1 MSMPTTYDIF
11 LNLHEMFVEIREN
24 RVDMVL
30 ETLLN
35 SFGQFK
41 LNYAMNKL
49 VISLLELMRE
59 LQTGMRVF
67 K

>member
-1 MSMPTTYDIF
+1 MICMIKLFNEIEIF
-11 LNLHEMFVEIREN
+11 GLEINREN
-24 RVDMVL
+24 QVDMVL

-49 VISLLELMRE
+49 VISLLELMIE

>member
-1 MSMPTTYDIF
+1 MICMIKLFNEMEIF
-11 LNLHEMFVEIREN
+11 GAKINREN